1 MFGALDLLLDNAIL
15 FSCLDAPTLI
25 FSGLSWFY
33 EINEKVYPF
42 YTALLYFT
50 EVGKIII
57 S

>member
-25 FSGLSWFY
+25 YSGLSWFY
-33 EINEKVYPF
+33 EINVKVYPF